1 MIIRFAYL
9 KKQVKGAQAFEVSS
23 TTAYVASNSLEFIP
37 LGASTLAAAPSTL
50 VIDNASESKWYL
62 NKPFSAVHAALT
74 AVTSSDG
81 SANLI

>member
-1 MIIRFAYL
+1 MLIRFAYL
-9 KKQVKGAQAFEVSS
+9 KKAVKGAQSFAVSS

-50 VIDNASESKWYL
+50 IIDNESESKWYL

-74 AVTSSDG
+74 AITSSDQA
-81 SANLI
+81 ANLI